1 MTETLVIEAVH
12 ADDIVEQERET
23 TVPLWYVPE
32 YTGTKPITLYD
43 RVYGKKPQGVGK
55 EVLWGKAFLKSH
67 TEYHR

>member
-32 YTGTKPITLYD
+32 YTCTKPITLYD